1 MARDKLVCNLRWTD
15 LFILPDSDLVWRKKD
30 GNKTYQVKDGK
41 RTAGYNCESLYF
53 PEYKIWLPASQRVT
67 LIDK

>member
-30 GNKTYQVKDGK
+30 GDKTYQVKDGK
-41 RTAGYNCESLYF
+41 RMAGYNCESLYF